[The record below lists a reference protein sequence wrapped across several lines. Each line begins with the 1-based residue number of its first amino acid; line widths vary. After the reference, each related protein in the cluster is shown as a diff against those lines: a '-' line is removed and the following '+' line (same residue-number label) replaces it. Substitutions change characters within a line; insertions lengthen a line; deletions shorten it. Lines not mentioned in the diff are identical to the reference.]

1 MRYLLYSALVI
12 CFCIAFVGCT
22 PDSQQSSPNPAAKH
36 AAKKKTPKAS
46 KTASK
51 SDAVKQTP
59 QVKEPYNYTSAGKPD
74 PFRPLLADVSAKFKA
89 SGDDNRNK
97 AFLTPLQKYELDDLK
112 LVAVVVLDSEPTA
125 MLEDPTG
132 YGYVIHKGMLI
143 GPNDG
148 FVERV
153 TSTGLIVKEKFYN
166 SLGEIESKISTLT
179 IQHVE

>member
-12 CFCIAFVGCT
+12 CFCIAFAGCT
-22 PDSQQSSPNPAAKH
+22 PDSQQSSPNPAASRT
-36 AAKKKTPKAS
+36 AKKKPPKAS

-51 SDAVKQTP
+51 SDVDKQTP
-59 QVKEPYNYTSAGKPD
+59 QVKEPYNYTSVGKPD
-74 PFRPLLADVSAKFKA
+74 PFRPLLVDVSAKFKA
-89 SGDDNRNK
+89 PGGDVRNTS
-97 AFLTPLQKYELDDLK
+97 FLTPLQRYELDDLK
-112 LVAVVVLDSEPTA
+112 LVAIVVLDSEPTA

-132 YGYVIHKGMLI
+132 YGYVIRKGMLI

-153 TSTGLIVKEKFYN
+153 TPSGLIVKEKFYN
-166 SLGEIESKISTLT
+166 SLGEIETKISTLT